1 MEKELDTDFGF
12 NIEDER
18 SSGGKKIIESD
29 EAFLKR
35 FMDVDTEFA
44 TSRELKLTDKMLEA
58 VANIVE
64 IYGTKSALTDPKN
77 ARLTLM
83 AIERG
88 GSLTNDL
95 VNRRQKQ
102 NDGSNAQANAEA
114 ILSTIQE
121 ISKYR
126 NDTVYAHIIPPRLDV
141 QQIEKI
147 VGPIRPVAGE
157 TTIGEDILNPEEF
170 L

>member
-64 IYGTKSALTDPKN
+64 IYQKLTGNYHAKVSGKATLVQCCLHDDSTPSMALYPSTSSYYCWGCSKHGN
-77 ARLTLM
+77 IFNL
-83 AIERG
+83 
-88 GSLTNDL
+88 
-95 VNRRQKQ
+95 
-102 NDGSNAQANAEA
+102 AEEVLRCSFKEA
-114 ILSTIQE
+114 L
-121 ISKYR
+121 KF
-126 NDTVYAHIIPPRLDV
+126 V
-141 QQIEKI
+141 
-147 VGPIRPVAGE
+147 
-157 TTIGEDILNPEEF
+157 EDNK
-170 L
+170 

>member
-1 MEKELDTDFGF
+1 MEEIVDTDYGF
-12 NIEDER
+12 NVEDER
-18 SSGGKKIIESD
+18 GRTRITESD
-29 EAFLKR
+29 EVFLKR
-35 FMDVDTEFA
+35 FMDSDTQFA
-44 TSRELKLTDKMLEA
+44 TTRELKLTDKMLEA
-58 VANIVE
+58 VSNIVD
-64 IYGTKSALTDPKN
+64 IYGNKPALSDPKN

-95 VNRRQKQ
+95 VARRQKQ

-126 NDTVYAHIIPPRLDV
+126 NDTVYAHVIPPVLDLR
-141 QQIEKI
+141 QIEKL
-147 VGPIRPVAGE
+147 VGPIEPVAGE

>member
-1 MEKELDTDFGF
+1 LQAI
-12 NIEDER
+12 N
-18 SSGGKKIIESD
+18 
-29 EAFLKR
+29 
-35 FMDVDTEFA
+35 
-44 TSRELKLTDKMLEA
+44 
-58 VANIVE
+58 E
-64 IYGTKSALTDPKN
+64 ISGTKSALTDPKN